1 MINEKTMKF
10 IRIFLL
16 VLIIIGIGLL
26 LTQKTWVPKLTN
38 YLLKDE
44 LSVNETKIGS
54 RWTGKIDSVKNDC
67 IFDGICSVTV
77 SGVEVIVVQGMI
89 PLAEGEEVGQLR
101 DVESVSDMQKY
112 IGKEANVFARK
123 ISSDLFSIYGNKE
136 FFIELKK

>member
-1 MINEKTMKF
+1 MKF